1 MIAIMIT
8 SLVLLVCFGIV
19 IAFLHRVFGVLHFV
33 NKILAL
39 AEDQCAAFEDI
50 MSGRSI
56 TETEQVHILRMRRCQ
71 NGILQHLSIPKLIFS
86 FKPLKQE
93 QWLTEPELKFLV
105 LKDEVF
111 SQIRLVVNMR
121 MAREIDQIRHEVNEA
136 AATYLRRNTP
146 IPPGHEGHFIDA
158 TVRMAVE
165 QYAIGI
171 VQDYLPRFYEEML
184 YKRAEWTK
192 QGWTW
197 KLLDVR
203 EYLADDV
210 RCFLTLNRSDQ
221 WVETKFFHGSQHSET
236 PLRDSIIA
244 KDKKLKELIAQ
255 VLKHH
260 AENLAADFHTESEE
274 EYIYRKIINN
284 EA

>member
-1 MIAIMIT
+1 MIGIMIT
-8 SLVLLVCFGIV
+8 SLVLLVCFGIA
-19 IAFLHRVFGVLHFV
+19 IAFLHRVFGVLRFV
-33 NKILAL
+33 EKILTL
-39 AEDQCAAFEDI
+39 AEDQCAAFERI
-50 MSGRSI
+50 TVSHSI
-56 TETEQVHILRMRRCQ
+56 TETEQVHILRMRHRQ
-71 NGILQHLSIPKLIFS
+71 NGILQHLSMPKLIFS
-86 FKPLKQE
+86 LKPLKQE
-93 QWLTEPELKFLV
+93 LWLTEPELKFLA
-105 LKDEVF
+105 LKSEVF
-111 SQIRLVVNMR
+111 SRIRLVVNMR
-121 MAREIDQIRHEVNEA
+121 IAREIDQIRHEVNEA
-136 AATYLRRNTP
+136 AAAYLRRNTP

-192 QGWTW
+192 HGWTW
-197 KLLDVR
+197 KFLDVR

-221 WVETKFFHGSQHSET
+221 WIETKFFRGSQHSET

-244 KDKKLKELIAQ
+244 KDKELKELIAQ

-274 EYIYRKIINN
+274 EYIYRKIKDN

>member
-1 MIAIMIT
+1 MIGIMIT
-8 SLVLLVCFGIV
+8 SLVLLVCFGIA

-50 MSGRSI
+50 IAGRSI

-93 QWLTEPELKFLV
+93 LWLTEPELKFLA
-105 LKDEVF
+105 LKSEVF
-111 SQIRLVVNMR
+111 SRIRLVVYMR

-136 AATYLRRNTP
+136 AAAYLRRNTP

-192 QGWTW
+192 HGWTW

-203 EYLADDV
+203 ECLADDV

-221 WVETKFFHGSQHSET
+221 WAETKFFHGSQHSET

-244 KDKKLKELIAQ
+244 KDKELKEFIAQ

-274 EYIYRKIINN
+274 EYIYRKIKDN